1 MLFYR
6 KEESPL
12 QKVKTRLVFPTRFHR
27 FLLKG
32 LVIVSVE
39 GHAADGG
46 FSRQYFIVRKNE
58 VHAIDSR
65 IGRVE

>member
-1 MLFYR
+1 MKRECPTTHMNKGILHVLFFVPQSGSVSR
-6 KEESPL
+6 
-12 QKVKTRLVFPTRFHR
+12 
-27 FLLKG
+27 KG

-39 GHAADGG
+39 GHAADSG
-46 FSRQYFIVRKNE
+46 FSGQYFIVRKNE